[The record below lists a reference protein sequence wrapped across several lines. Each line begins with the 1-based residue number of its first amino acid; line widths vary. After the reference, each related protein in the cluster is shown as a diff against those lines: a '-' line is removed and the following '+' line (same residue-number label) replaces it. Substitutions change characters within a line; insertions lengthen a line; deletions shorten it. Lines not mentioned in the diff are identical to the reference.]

1 MMFLKL
7 AFRNL
12 LRNKERTLLSLL
24 MVISS
29 TMGLVLFRAY
39 TDDTMKKLEVVATE
53 MNYGHM
59 QIAREAFW
67 KNTFENNEQKLLPNY
82 LELKE
87 VVQQAS
93 PDVRVV
99 SGRLGGLGLLSY
111 GVKTENTSLMGY
123 EVSEE
128 EGIKNSILIQ
138 EGKYFDPQA
147 ADNQILI
154 GYLLAKKLNAKI
166 GDTVTVVANT
176 VDGVINAKEFIFVG
190 SFATGTE
197 EVDKYFSYI
206 SLKSLQD
213 LMQTTS
219 VDVLSIKIKDDKKLF
234 SVKNVLQEK
243 VKQQDSSYVVR
254 DWKELSEMFRKVKA
268 FYDMQNLIIKIILVS
283 LVVLGILN
291 TVGMS
296 IFERIGEIGT
306 MRSLG
311 AENPFICSLFF
322 VETLLLSLIGVLVGD
337 FLGYIT
343 GIILNSSKITTEV
356 PGASLPID
364 VAFLFSS
371 GVFLE
376 ASLTIVFTTGLVSL
390 IPIYRALRM
399 SIVDSLRRN
408 L

>member
-87 VVQQAS
+87 FVQQAS

-128 EGIKNSILIQ
+128 EGIKKSILIQ
-138 EGKYFDPQA
+138 EGMYFDPSA

-154 GYLLAKKLNAKI
+154 GYLLAKKLNVKI

-176 VDGVINAKEFIFVG
+176 VDGVINAKEFVFVG

-234 SVKNVLQEK
+234 SVKNLLQEK
-243 VKQQDSSYVVR
+243 VKQQGSSYIVR
-254 DWKELSEMFRKVKA
+254 DWKELSEMFQKVKA

-322 VETLLLSLIGVLVGD
+322 VETLLLSLIGVLIGD
-337 FLGYIT
+337 FLGYTT
-343 GIILNSSKITTEV
+343 GMILNSSNITTEV